1 MALAES
7 TCEIL
12 KVCKPL
18 IQENREAIGQSFYEI
33 LFEKHPSLQ
42 GMFNMSHFRKDGE
55 KPGRQVQCLMKLIFW
70 HSKCIAKSCDLLKVL
85 KQLF

>member
-18 IQENREAIGQSFYEI
+18 IQENRESIGQTFYEI

-42 GMFNMSHFRKDGE
+42 GMFNMSHFRKDGD
-55 KPGRQVQCLMKLIFW
+55 KPGRQVKFNKCNLAFMAYFLISIVCCSLW
-70 HSKCIAKSCDLLKVL
+70 C
-85 KQLF
+85 